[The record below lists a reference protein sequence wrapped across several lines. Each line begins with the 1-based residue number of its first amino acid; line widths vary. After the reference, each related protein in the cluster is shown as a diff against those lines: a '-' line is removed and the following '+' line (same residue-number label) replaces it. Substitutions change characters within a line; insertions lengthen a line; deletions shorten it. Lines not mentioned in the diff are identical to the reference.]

1 MQIPVKAHY
10 AAIAMLALAARYRD
24 GELVSART
32 VSEDHNVPNQFLVQ
46 ILQQLRSA
54 GLICS
59 LRGSSGGFKLQR
71 APETISLA
79 EIVDAVC
86 SAQTTSLTG
95 SDASVSNSSNLNRV
109 MSQVWD
115 EIMQQQRNQ
124 LEQRTLQDLLESSAT
139 ESEAMFYI

>member
-32 VSEDHNVPNQFLVQ
+32 VSAEHDVPNQFLVQ

-54 GLICS
+54 GLVCS
-59 LRGSSGGFKLQR
+59 SRGSSGGFKLQR
-71 APETISLA
+71 SPELITLA

-86 SAQTTSLTG
+86 SPQSTSTEVG
-95 SDASVSNSSNLNRV
+95 ESDLNRV

-115 EIMQQQRNQ
+115 DVIQQQRSQ
-124 LEQRTLQDLLESSAT
+124 LEQRTLQSLLEQAIDHSP
-139 ESEAMFYI
+139 EAMFYI

>member
-10 AAIAMLALAARYRD
+10 AAVAMLALAQRYQD

-32 VSEDHNVPNQFLVQ
+32 VSEEHSVPNQFLVQ

-71 APETISLA
+71 APDSISLA

-86 SAQTTSLTG
+86 SAQPTSLAG
-95 SDASVSNSSNLNRV
+95 SDSSNINRV
-109 MSQVWD
+109 MTQVWD
-115 EIMQQQRNQ
+115 EVIQQQRNQ
-124 LEQRTLQDLLESSAT
+124 FEQRTLQDLLDQSAST
-139 ESEAMFYI
+139 PEAMFYI

>member
-24 GELVSART
+24 GELVSARS
-32 VSEDHNVPNQFLVQ
+32 VSAEHAVPNQFLVQ

-59 LRGSSGGFKLQR
+59 SRGSSGGFKLQR
-71 APETISLA
+71 APATITLA

-86 SAQTTSLTG
+86 SPQSTSTTGNG
-95 SDASVSNSSNLNRV
+95 SSDLNRV
-109 MSQVWD
+109 MSKVWD
-115 EIMQQQRNQ
+115 EVIQQQRTQ
-124 LEQRTLQDLLESSAT
+124 LEQRTLQALLDQAVAP
-139 ESEAMFYI
+139 EAMFYI

>member
-10 AAIAMLALAARYRD
+10 AAIAMLALAARYRE

-32 VSEDHNVPNQFLVQ
+32 VSAEHNVPSQFLVQ
-46 ILQQLRSA
+46 ILQQLRAA

-59 LRGSSGGFKLQR
+59 SRGSSGGFKLQR
-71 APETISLA
+71 DPERITLA

-86 SAQTTSLTG
+86 SPQTSSTTDG
-95 SDASVSNSSNLNRV
+95 DVSNLNLV

-115 EIMQQQRNQ
+115 EVIRQQRNQ
-124 LEQRTLQDLLESSAT
+124 LEQRTLQALLEQANSHAP
-139 ESEAMFYI
+139 EAMFYI

>member
-32 VSEDHNVPNQFLVQ
+32 VSAEHDVPNQFLVQ

-54 GLICS
+54 GLVCS
-59 LRGSSGGFKLQR
+59 SRGSSGGFKLQR
-71 APETISLA
+71 SPESITLA

-86 SAQTTSLTG
+86 SPQQLSTTSEVG
-95 SDASVSNSSNLNRV
+95 ESDLNRV

-115 EIMQQQRNQ
+115 DVIQQQRNQ
-124 LEQRTLQDLLESSAT
+124 LEQRSLQSLLDQANALSAES
-139 ESEAMFYI
+139 MFYI

>member
-1 MQIPVKAHY
+1 MQIPAKAHY

-32 VSEDHNVPNQFLVQ
+32 VSAEHGVPNQFLVQ

-59 LRGSSGGFKLQR
+59 SRGSSGGFKLQR
-71 APETISLA
+71 GPETITLA

-86 SAQTTSLTG
+86 SQQSNATAG
-95 SDASVSNSSNLNRV
+95 GDASHLNRV
-109 MSQVWD
+109 MSQVW
-115 EIMQQQRNQ
+115 EEVIQQQRNQ
-124 LEQRTLQDLLESSAT
+124 LEQRTLQDLLDLAANAP
-139 ESEAMFYI
+139 EAMFYI

>member
-1 MQIPVKAHY
+1 MQIPAKAHY

-24 GELVSART
+24 GESVSART
-32 VSEDHNVPNQFLVQ
+32 VAEEHQVPNQFLVQ

-71 APETISLA
+71 APQSITLA

-86 SAQTTSLTG
+86 PPSPTAVN
-95 SDASVSNSSNLNRV
+95 DNEASNLNVV
-109 MSQVWD
+109 MASVW
-115 EIMQQQRNQ
+115 EEVIQQQRNQ
-124 LEQRTLQDLLESSAT
+124 LEQRTLQDLLDQAASAPA
-139 ESEAMFYI
+139 AMFYI

>member
-10 AAIAMLALAARYRD
+10 AAIAMLALAGRYRD

-32 VSEDHNVPNQFLVQ
+32 VSAKHDVPNQFLVQ

-54 GLICS
+54 GLVCS
-59 LRGSSGGFKLQR
+59 SRGSSGGFKLQR
-71 APETISLA
+71 SPELITLA

-86 SAQTTSLTG
+86 SPQSTSTEVG
-95 SDASVSNSSNLNRV
+95 ESDLNRV

-115 EIMQQQRNQ
+115 EVIQQQRSQ
-124 LEQRTLQDLLESSAT
+124 LEQRTLQSLLEQAIDHSP
-139 ESEAMFYI
+139 EAMFYI

>member
-10 AAIAMLALAARYRD
+10 AAVAMLALAARYQD

-32 VSEDHNVPNQFLVQ
+32 ISEEQDVPNQFLVQ

-71 APETISLA
+71 APDTISLA
-79 EIVDAVC
+79 EIVDSVC
-86 SAQTTSLTG
+86 SAQPSSLAGT
-95 SDASVSNSSNLNRV
+95 DASNLNRV

-115 EIMQQQRNQ
+115 ELIQQQRNQ
-124 LEQRTLQDLLESSAT
+124 LEQRSLQDLLDQSAAASES
-139 ESEAMFYI
+139 MFYI

>member
-10 AAIAMLALAARYRD
+10 AAIAMLAIAARYRD

-32 VSEDHNVPNQFLVQ
+32 VSAEHDVPNQFLVQ

-54 GLICS
+54 GLVCS

-71 APETISLA
+71 APESITLA

-86 SAQTTSLTG
+86 SPQLTSTTEG
-95 SDASVSNSSNLNRV
+95 GESDLNRV

-115 EIMQQQRNQ
+115 EVIQQQRNQ
-124 LEQRTLQDLLESSAT
+124 LEQRTLQSLLDQAIAQSP
-139 ESEAMFYI
+139 EAMFYI

>member
-32 VSEDHNVPNQFLVQ
+32 VSADHDVPNQFLVQ

-54 GLICS
+54 GLVCS
-59 LRGSSGGFKLQR
+59 SRGSSGGFRLQR
-71 APETISLA
+71 SPDSITLA

-86 SAQTTSLTG
+86 SPQLTSSSEG
-95 SDASVSNSSNLNRV
+95 EQSDLNRV

-115 EIMQQQRNQ
+115 EVIQQQRNQ
-124 LEQRTLQDLLESSAT
+124 LEKRTLQSLLDQAIAHSAES
-139 ESEAMFYI
+139 MFYI

>member
-1 MQIPVKAHY
+1 MQIPAKANY
-10 AAIAMLALAARYRD
+10 AAIAMLALAVRFRD

-32 VSEDHNVPNQFLVQ
+32 VAAEHGVPNQFLVQ

-59 LRGSSGGFKLQR
+59 SRGSSGGFKLQR
-71 APETISLA
+71 GPETITLA

-86 SAQTTSLTG
+86 SQPASATAG
-95 SDASVSNSSNLNRV
+95 GDASHLNRV

-115 EIMQQQRNQ
+115 EVIQQQRNQ
-124 LEQRTLQDLLESSAT
+124 LEQRTLQDLLDLAANAP
-139 ESEAMFYI
+139 EAMFYI